1 MLRQRPNNRLWRPSP
16 SDAAL
21 GTAPHGWVFRANYA
35 DGVGATE
42 VREDVGPL
50 LPDLPPPA
58 RAPRQRGGLLLRAR
72 AASSTPL
79 LPALYADRHLSSSS
93 TSAGSEPEGA
103 PAAASR
109 RGRLLRPGL
118 CECHR
123 RGMQPVRLAGGWW
136 LVLVCSE
143 RRVLLSGLLWEKSTA
158 GWWLISQANRAMDPA
173 PSDVVCR
180 GPHCPE
186 PRPQRA
192 VGGLLRAGR
201 RERRDGLLW
210 WAAPARG
217 LARMAAG

>member
-21 GTAPHGWVFRANYA
+21 GTAPHGWVFHANYA

-58 RAPRQRGGLLLRAR
+58 WAPRQRGGLLLRAR

-79 LPALYADRHLSSSS
+79 LPALYADRHLPSSS

-118 CECHR
+118 YECRR
-123 RGMQPVRLAGGWW
+123 RGMQPVRLAGGWC

-143 RRVLLSGLLWEKSTA
+143 RRVLLAGCGWLVCCERKVLLA
-158 GWWLISQANRAMDPA
+158 GGW
-173 PSDVVCR
+173 
-180 GPHCPE
+180 
-186 PRPQRA
+186 
-192 VGGLLRAGR
+192 
-201 RERRDGLLW
+201 
-210 WAAPARG
+210 
-217 LARMAAG
+217 